1 MKGLRSI
8 AEWRS
13 LFANPSSP
21 LYERLREIY
30 GDDDSRIKRRVPLWT
45 GALKGFAE
53 NYCPEAGV
61 FIARATGRINLLG
74 MHIDHRGGAVNPIGV
89 GDTIFVVEPRQ
100 DDLVVLR
107 NADSQFAPREFRI
120 SRELPPGGVEDW
132 DEWTMGE
139 YHRRLAAGTHADW
152 SNYVKAAVLY
162 LQHINT
168 APGGSFSPALRGM
181 NAFVSGTVRARAGL
195 SSSSSIVMA
204 SMEACVHLNKLEMS
218 DEEFIE
224 AARLAEWYVGTRGG
238 GGDHAA
244 IKFCRHGHLAHLG
257 SFPLTVELV
266 PFPDDYCAVLCDS
279 MVDAAKTAGA
289 RNLFNQRVAGYEL
302 GMLILRKSF
311 PEYARR
317 MKRLCDV
324 SPASLGVDEG
334 TIYRMLK
341 VFPEAAE
348 RDELSAMLA
357 DRPQELER
365 IYRSHD
371 PIPGGYRIRQV
382 CLYGIAE
389 CLRSERAIEL
399 LRSGDVRGFAEL
411 MTISHD
417 GDRVTHVVDGR
428 RLPLHKPLGDSELDK
443 LAQDVRSGDA
453 ARREA
458 ARLFRQPGGY
468 DASCPELDEM
478 VDIAL
483 AVPGTL
489 GAGLVGAGLG
499 GCIVVLAENARA
511 GAVGDAM
518 AEHYYRP
525 RKLPVMVQVCPGVG
539 GSGILDVNGC
549 PT

>member
-8 AEWRS
+8 AEWKS
-13 LFANPSSP
+13 LLANSTSP

-30 GDDDSRIKRRVPLWT
+30 GDDESEVDRRVPLWA
-45 GALKGFAE
+45 GALDGFSR
-53 NYCPEAGV
+53 NYSPGARV

-89 GDTIFVVEPRQ
+89 GDTIFVVEPRD

-107 NADSQFAPREFRI
+107 NADVEFPPREFSI
-120 SRELPPGGVEDW
+120 GEELPPGGVDDW
-132 DEWTMGE
+132 DEWTMARYQE
-139 YHRRLAAGTHADW
+139 RLAAGTQGDW
-152 SNYVKAAVLY
+152 SNYVKAGVLY

-168 APGGSFSPALRGM
+168 APDGAFSPALKGM
-181 NAFVSGTVRARAGL
+181 NAFVTGNVRARSGL

-204 SMEACVHLNKLEMS
+204 SMEACVHLNNLEIS
-218 DEEFIE
+218 DEQFIE
-224 AARLAEWYVGTRGG
+224 AAHLGEWYVGTRGG

-279 MVDAAKTAGA
+279 MVDAGKTAGA

-311 PEYARR
+311 PEYAGK
-317 MKRLCDV
+317 MERLRDV
-324 SPASLGVDEG
+324 NPTSLGVDEG
-334 TIYRMLK
+334 AIYRMLK
-341 VFPEAAE
+341 VLPEAAE
-348 RDELSAMLA
+348 RDELSALLA
-357 DRPQELER
+357 DEPRELER

-371 PIPGGYRIRQV
+371 PVPGGYRIRQV

-417 GDRVTHVVDGR
+417 GDRVTHVVAGR
-428 RLPLHKPLGDSELDK
+428 RAPLRKSLGDSELDR
-443 LAQDVRSGDA
+443 LADDA
-453 ARREA
+453 QSDDPARREA

-483 AVPGTL
+483 AVPGVL

-499 GCIVVLAENARA
+499 GCVVALAEKARA
-511 GAVGDAM
+511 GAVADAM
-518 AEHYYRP
+518 AKHYYRP

-539 GSGILDVNGC
+539 GSEILDF
-549 PT
+549 